1 MRLFRA
7 VRAVG
12 LSLVLVCG
20 VRPSMRRLRAVWR
33 YACVVRARARFLGG
47 AVRWFA
53 GCAPVTLRQCFP
65 TPTLSPPRVLAGVL
79 YWKRSHTG

>member
-53 GCAPVTLRQCFP
+53 VVR
-65 TPTLSPPRVLAGVL
+65 LSLCDSVFQLPP
-79 YWKRSHTG
+79 

>member
-12 LSLVLVCG
+12 LSLCTC
-20 VRPSMRRLRAVWR
+20 VRCAPVYAPFTRRVAV
-33 YACVVRARARFLGG
+33 YAARLSGFGG

-53 GCAPVTLRQCFP
+53 GCAAVTSLQYFP
-65 TPTLSPPRVLAGVL
+65 TPTLSPPRVFAGVL